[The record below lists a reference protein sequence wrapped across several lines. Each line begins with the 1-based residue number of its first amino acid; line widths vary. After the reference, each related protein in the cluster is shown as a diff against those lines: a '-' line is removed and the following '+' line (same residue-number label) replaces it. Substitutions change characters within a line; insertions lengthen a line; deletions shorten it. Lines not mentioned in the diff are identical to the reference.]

1 MHPGCA
7 RQRNAVS
14 TAQMLHTEA
23 SSHKDMHMTTTSLN
37 APPPAPAEIGARV
50 LALLT
55 RLHGPNDLA
64 PDAIEHATGVAVRHD
79 PEDAE
84 RYGFGLPLEAGWM
97 CHLGTIPNRKGKTP
111 KRLTISFDPD
121 DEADGG
127 LPPSVP
133 ALEDFARSLVQAGYR
148 REPLLG
154 PRNVLSGEVFTR
166 DDVEVR
172 VNVECEDPSA
182 ERLSLRLTR
191 ISVDADINT
200 NTFAGA
206 EDHV

>member
-1 MHPGCA
+1 M
-7 RQRNAVS
+7 
-14 TAQMLHTEA
+14 M
-23 SSHKDMHMTTTSLN
+23 TTSLN
-37 APPPAPAEIGARV
+37 APPPIPAEIGARV

-55 RLHGPNDLA
+55 GLHGPNDLA

-97 CHLGTIPNRKGKTP
+97 CHLGTIPSRKGTGP
-111 KRLTISFDPD
+111 RRLTISFDPD
-121 DEADGG
+121 DDVDGE
-127 LPPSVP
+127 LPSSVP
-133 ALEDFARSLVQAGYR
+133 VLEDFARSLAQAGYR

-166 DDVEVR
+166 EDVQVR

-182 ERLSLRLTR
+182 ERLRLRITR
-191 ISVDADINT
+191 ISVDADIKT

-206 EDHV
+206 EDHG